1 MLIEV
6 KAKVAWKI
14 DGKVKKKIETYI
26 IDEEVFAEAEYAVMS
41 RLEQYKSDG
50 EVEDFEITGLK
61 LSIVKEIITQYEG
74 NYTFIATLRDT
85 TLLDDGSEKV
95 IKYKV
100 LLWANNIAEA
110 MTHTREIAQQGY
122 DMQIDGLKEV
132 NYTYLNSQE
141 NEESEYTENQLP
153 EGA

>member
-14 DGKVKKKIETYI
+14 DGKVKKKIEI
-26 IDEEVFAEAEYAVMS
+26 CVIDEEVFAYAEHAVTS
-41 RLEQYKSDG
+41 YLEQYKTTG

-74 NYTFIATLRDT
+74 DHTFIATLRDT
-85 TLLDDGSEKV
+85 TLLDDGSEKT

-110 MTHTREIAQQGY
+110 MTHTREIARQGY

-132 NYTYLNSQE
+132 NYTYLIS
-141 NEESEYTENQLP
+141 
-153 EGA
+153 

>member
-14 DGKVKKKIETYI
+14 DGKIKKKIETYI
-26 IDEEVFAEAEYAVMS
+26 IDEEVFAQAEYAVMS
-41 RLEQYKSDG
+41 HLEQYKSDG

-74 NYTFIATLRDT
+74 DYTFIATLRDT

-132 NYTYLNSQE
+132 NYTHLNSLA
-141 NEESEYTENQLP
+141 NESASTENQFP
-153 EGA
+153 E

>member
-14 DGKVKKKIETYI
+14 DDKVKKKIETYI
-26 IDEEVFAEAEYAVMS
+26 IDEEVFAQAEYAVMS
-41 RLEQYKSDG
+41 HLEQYKSDG

-74 NYTFIATLRDT
+74 DYTFIATIRDT

-132 NYTYLNSQE
+132 NYTYLNSLT
-141 NEESEYTENQLP
+141 NESASTENQFP
-153 EGA
+153 E

>member
-1 MLIEV
+1 MLIEI

-26 IDEEVFAEAEYAVMS
+26 IDEEVFAQAEYAVMS
-41 RLEQYKSDG
+41 HLEQYKSDG

-74 NYTFIATLRDT
+74 DYTFIATLRDT
-85 TLLDDGSEKV
+85 TLLDDGSEKI

-122 DMQIDGLKEV
+122 DMQTDSLKEV
-132 NYTYLNSQE
+132 NYTHLNSLA
-141 NEESEYTENQLP
+141 NESASTENQFP
-153 EGA
+153 E

>member
-14 DGKVKKKIETYI
+14 DSKVKKKIETYI
-26 IDEEVFAEAEYAVMS
+26 IDEEVFAQAEYAVMS
-41 RLEQYKSDG
+41 YLEQYKSDG

-74 NYTFIATLRDT
+74 DHTFIATLRDT
-85 TLLDDGSEKV
+85 TLLDDGSEKI

-132 NYTYLNSQE
+132 NYTHLNSLS
-141 NEESEYTENQLP
+141 NESASTENQFP
-153 EGA
+153 E

>member
-26 IDEEVFAEAEYAVMS
+26 IDEEVFAQAEYAVMS
-41 RLEQYKSDG
+41 HLEQYKTDG

-61 LSIVKEIITQYEG
+61 LSIVREIITQYEG
-74 NYTFIATLRDT
+74 DYTFIVTLRDT
-85 TLLDDGSEKV
+85 TLLDDGSEKT

-141 NEESEYTENQLP
+141 NEEPTSTENQLP

>member
-14 DGKVKKKIETYI
+14 DDKVKKKIETYI
-26 IDEEVFAEAEYAVMS
+26 IDEEVFAQAEYAAMS
-41 RLEQYKSDG
+41 HLEQYKSDG

-74 NYTFIATLRDT
+74 DYTFIATLRDT
-85 TLLDDGSEKV
+85 TLLDDGSEKI

-132 NYTYLNSQE
+132 NYTHLNSLA
-141 NEESEYTENQLP
+141 NESTSTENQFP
-153 EGA
+153 EWA

>member
-26 IDEEVFAEAEYAVMS
+26 IDEEVFAQAEYAAMS
-41 RLEQYKSDG
+41 HLEQYKSDG
-50 EVEDFEITGLK
+50 QVEDFEITGLK

-74 NYTFIATLRDT
+74 DYTFIATLRDT
-85 TLLDDGSEKV
+85 TLLDDGSEKI

-132 NYTYLNSQE
+132 NYTHLNSLA
-141 NEESEYTENQLP
+141 NESTSTENQFP
-153 EGA
+153 E

>member
-26 IDEEVFAEAEYAVMS
+26 LDKEVFAEAEYEVLS
-41 RLEQYKSDG
+41 LLNQDKIDG

-74 NYTFIATLRDT
+74 DHTFIATLRDT
-85 TLLDDGSEKV
+85 TLLDDGSEKT

-100 LLWANNIAEA
+100 LLWANNITEA

-122 DMQIDGLKEV
+122 DIQIDGLKEV

-141 NEESEYTENQLP
+141 NEESESTENQLS

>member
-14 DGKVKKKIETYI
+14 DGKIKKKIETYI
-26 IDEEVFAEAEYAVMS
+26 IDEEVFAQAEYAVMS
-41 RLEQYKSDG
+41 HLEQYKSDG

-74 NYTFIATLRDT
+74 DHTFIATLRDI
-85 TLLDDGSEKV
+85 TLLDDGSEKI
-95 IKYKV
+95 IKNKV

-132 NYTYLNSQE
+132 NYTHLNSLA
-141 NEESEYTENQLP
+141 NESASTENQFP
-153 EGA
+153 E

>member
-26 IDEEVFAEAEYAVMS
+26 IDEEVFAQAEYAVMS
-41 RLEQYKSDG
+41 HLEQYKSDG

-74 NYTFIATLRDT
+74 DYTFIATLRDT
-85 TLLDDGSEKV
+85 TLLDDGSEKI

-132 NYTYLNSQE
+132 NYTHLNSLA
-141 NEESEYTENQLP
+141 NESASTENQFP
-153 EGA
+153 E

>member
-14 DGKVKKKIETYI
+14 NGKVKKKIETYI
-26 IDEEVFAEAEYAVMS
+26 LDKEVFAEAEYEVLS
-41 RLEQYKSDG
+41 LLNQDKIDG

-74 NYTFIATLRDT
+74 DYTFIATLRDI
-85 TLLDDGSEKV
+85 TLLDDGSEKT

-100 LLWANNIAEA
+100 LLWANNIVEA
-110 MTHTREIAQQGY
+110 MTHTRAIAQQGY

-141 NEESEYTENQLP
+141 NEESASTENQLS

>member
-26 IDEEVFAEAEYAVMS
+26 IDEEVFAQAEYAVMS
-41 RLEQYKSDG
+41 HLEQYKTDG

-74 NYTFIATLRDT
+74 DHTFIATLRDT
-85 TLLDDGSEKV
+85 TLLDDGSEKI

-132 NYTYLNSQE
+132 NYTHLNSLA
-141 NEESEYTENQLP
+141 NESASTENQFP
-153 EGA
+153 E

>member
-26 IDEEVFAEAEYAVMS
+26 IDEEVFAQAEYAAMS
-41 RLEQYKSDG
+41 HLEQYKSDG

-74 NYTFIATLRDT
+74 DYTFIATLRDT
-85 TLLDDGSEKV
+85 TLLDDGSEKI

-132 NYTYLNSQE
+132 NYTHLNSLA
-141 NEESEYTENQLP
+141 NESTSTENQFP
-153 EGA
+153 E

>member
-26 IDEEVFAEAEYAVMS
+26 LDKEVFAEAEYEVLS
-41 RLEQYKSDG
+41 LLNQDKIDG

-61 LSIVKEIITQYEG
+61 LSVVKEIITQYEG
-74 NYTFIATLRDT
+74 DRTFIATLRDT

-110 MTHTREIAQQGY
+110 MAHTREITQQGY

-141 NEESEYTENQLP
+141 NEEPESTENQLS

>member
-14 DGKVKKKIETYI
+14 DNKIKKKLETYI
-26 IDEEVFAEAEYAVMS
+26 IDKEIFAEAEYAVMKLLNDAINDS
-41 RLEQYKSDG
+41 T
-50 EVEDFEITGLK
+50 VESFEITSLR
-61 LSIVKEIITQYEG
+61 LSVVKEIITQYDGESS
-74 NYTFIATLRDT
+74 FIATLRDT
-85 TLLDDGSEKV
+85 MLQDDGSEKQ

-100 LLWANNIAEA
+100 LLWADNISEA

-132 NYTYLNSQE
+132 NYTYLENHDSEETTSQ
-141 NEESEYTENQLP
+141 NQVSE
-153 EGA
+153 

>member
-26 IDEEVFAEAEYAVMS
+26 IDEEVFAQAEYAAMS
-41 RLEQYKSDG
+41 HLEQYKSDG

-74 NYTFIATLRDT
+74 DYTFIATLRDT
-85 TLLDDGSEKV
+85 TLLDDGSEKI

-100 LLWANNIAEA
+100 LLWANNITEA

-132 NYTYLNSQE
+132 NYTHLNSLA
-141 NEESEYTENQLP
+141 NESTSTENQFP
-153 EGA
+153 E